1 MRNLSLKS
9 TLFLAVA
16 LGLAGSMASCDNDEP
31 TPKDRYSIE
40 LSSDNLH
47 FTEEGGN
54 SSLTLST
61 NSQWEVNT
69 SSDWVSFVPTQSGA
83 AADKQT
89 ITVTALPFSEE
100 NSSRTTVI
108 SIKCGDI
115 STDAVVRKFITVSQ
129 DGPVVEDREPGIYS
143 LKDLTELGEAI
154 ASATVE
160 ADPDYSKWQDEN
172 GVINL
177 YNDIN
182 AGATPLPLMG
192 GQDVKANDKSGAF
205 GGIFDGN
212 GHTISGRLES
222 GGQPIVALFT
232 RLAPTGI
239 IRNLTVDVEATNDYT
254 GSVQKH
260 LAAIVGF
267 SVTATSGYIEN
278 CTSKG
283 TLTMTGSTTNPR
295 VGGIVAY
302 GRCNI
307 TGCSNYADIVS
318 NSNRVAGINGAGGG
332 AFTIS
337 DCKNYGTIRANCDAA
352 QVGGIIGQLNG
363 QTILGCENHGDITLT
378 GGGKAVVGGIAGN
391 SQGSSSIGSAESPC
405 LNKGVITINGAE
417 TAPVAGSGVGGISG
431 GMSAAVPIAYAT
443 NEGAVV
449 SNIDDSSVA
458 AGGIVG
464 AITKAAPLT
473 GCQNKASVTSAANAG
488 GIVGSTTVATE
499 INACGNTG
507 DIVRLA
513 TATVPAAWFGGIA
526 GQAPSAVL
534 TNCTFGG
541 TVLGAPGDNNNATG
555 TAAR

>member
-1 MRNLSLKS
+1 MRNLRLKS
-9 TLFLAVA
+9 TLFLAVV
-16 LGLAGSMASCDNDEP
+16 LGIAGSAASCDNDEL
-31 TPKDRYSIE
+31 TPKERYSIE
-40 LSSDNLH
+40 LSSENLH

-61 NSQWEVNT
+61 NSQWEINT

-83 AADKQT
+83 AADKQSIT
-89 ITVTALPFSEE
+89 ITALPFSEE
-100 NSSRTTVI
+100 NGSRTTVI
-108 SIKCGDI
+108 SVKCGDI
-115 STDAVVRKFITVSQ
+115 TTDAVVRKFINVSQ
-129 DGPVVEDREPGIYS
+129 EGPVVEDREPGIYS

-154 ASATVE
+154 ASATKE

-192 GQDVKANDKSGAF
+192 GQTTANDKSGAF
-205 GGIFDGN
+205 GAVFDGN

-260 LAAIVGF
+260 LAAVVGF
-267 SVTATSGYIEN
+267 SVTATGGHIEN

-283 TLTMTGSTTNPR
+283 RLTMAGPTDNPR

-302 GRCNI
+302 GRCDI
-307 TGCSNYADIVS
+307 TDCSNYADITS
-318 NSNRVAGINGAGGG
+318 NSTRVAGINGAGGG
-332 AFTIS
+332 TFTLS
-337 DCKNYGTIRANCDAA
+337 NCKNYGNIHVSCDAA

-363 QTILGCENHGDITLT
+363 QTILGCENHGGITLA
-378 GGGKAVVGGIAGN
+378 GGKKAVVGGIAGN
-391 SQGSSSIGSAESPC
+391 SQGSSSIGSAEAPC
-405 LNKGVITINGAE
+405 LNKGVITLNGLE
-417 TAPVAGSGVGGISG
+417 TAPAAGSGVGGISG

-449 SNIDDSSVA
+449 SNIDDSNVA

-473 GCQNKASVTSAANAG
+473 NCQNKASVTSAANAG

-499 INACGNTG
+499 ITACGNTG

-526 GQAPSAVL
+526 GQGPSAVL

-541 TVLGAPGDNNNATG
+541 TVLGAAGDSNNAIG
-555 TAAR
+555 TAVQ

>member
-9 TLFLAVA
+9 TLFLAVV
-16 LGLAGSMASCDNDEP
+16 LGLAGSTVSCDNDEL
-31 TPKDRYSIE
+31 TPNDRYSIE
-40 LSSDNLH
+40 LSSENLH

-61 NSQWEVNT
+61 NSQWEINT

-100 NSSRTTVI
+100 NGSRTTVI

-295 VGGIVAY
+295 VGGIIGY

-307 TGCSNYADIVS
+307 TDCSNYADITS

-337 DCKNYGTIRANCDAA
+337 NCKNYGNIHANCDAA

-363 QTILGCENHGDITLT
+363 QTILGCENYGNITLT

-391 SQGSSSIGSAESPC
+391 SQGSSSIGSAEAPC
-405 LNKGVITINGAE
+405 LNKGVITLNGTE
-417 TAPVAGSGVGGISG
+417 TAPVAPCGVGGISG

-449 SNIDDSSVA
+449 SNIDDSNVA

-473 GCQNKASVTSAANAG
+473 NCQNKASVTSAANAG

-499 INACGNTG
+499 ISACGNTG
-507 DIVRLA
+507 DIVRLT

-541 TVLGAPGDNNNATG
+541 TVLGAPGDSNNATG

>member
-1 MRNLSLKS
+1 M
-9 TLFLAVA
+9 
-16 LGLAGSMASCDNDEP
+16 
-31 TPKDRYSIE
+31 
-40 LSSDNLH
+40 
-47 FTEEGGN
+47 
-54 SSLTLST
+54 
-61 NSQWEVNT
+61 
-69 SSDWVSFVPTQSGA
+69 
-83 AADKQT
+83 
-89 ITVTALPFSEE
+89 
-100 NSSRTTVI
+100 
-108 SIKCGDI
+108 
-115 STDAVVRKFITVSQ
+115 
-129 DGPVVEDREPGIYS
+129 
-143 LKDLTELGEAI
+143 
-154 ASATVE
+154 
-160 ADPDYSKWQDEN
+160 
-172 GVINL
+172 INL

-283 TLTMTGSTTNPR
+283 KLTMTGSTTNPR

-378 GGGKAVVGGIAGN
+378 GGGK
-391 SQGSSSIGSAESPC
+391 P
-405 LNKGVITINGAE
+405 
-417 TAPVAGSGVGGISG
+417 
-431 GMSAAVPIAYAT
+431 
-443 NEGAVV
+443 
-449 SNIDDSSVA
+449 
-458 AGGIVG
+458 
-464 AITKAAPLT
+464 
-473 GCQNKASVTSAANAG
+473 
-488 GIVGSTTVATE
+488 
-499 INACGNTG
+499 
-507 DIVRLA
+507 
-513 TATVPAAWFGGIA
+513 
-526 GQAPSAVL
+526 
-534 TNCTFGG
+534 
-541 TVLGAPGDNNNATG
+541 
-555 TAAR
+555 

>member
-16 LGLAGSMASCDNDEP
+16 LGLAGSMTSCDNDEP

-100 NSSRTTVI
+100 NGSRTTVI

-302 GRCNI
+302 GLA
-307 TGCSNYADIVS
+307 T
-318 NSNRVAGINGAGGG
+318 
-332 AFTIS
+332 
-337 DCKNYGTIRANCDAA
+337 
-352 QVGGIIGQLNG
+352 
-363 QTILGCENHGDITLT
+363 
-378 GGGKAVVGGIAGN
+378 
-391 SQGSSSIGSAESPC
+391 SP
-405 LNKGVITINGAE
+405 
-417 TAPVAGSGVGGISG
+417 TAPTMPTSPPTRTVWQASTAPEAERSPSPTARTTAPSG
-431 GMSAAVPIAYAT
+431 
-443 NEGAVV
+443 
-449 SNIDDSSVA
+449 
-458 AGGIVG
+458 
-464 AITKAAPLT
+464 
-473 GCQNKASVTSAANAG
+473 
-488 GIVGSTTVATE
+488 
-499 INACGNTG
+499 
-507 DIVRLA
+507 R
-513 TATVPAAWFGGIA
+513 TATP
-526 GQAPSAVL
+526 PRSAVSS
-534 TNCTFGG
+534 
-541 TVLGAPGDNNNATG
+541 DS
-555 TAAR
+555 

>member
-9 TLFLAVA
+9 TLFLAVV
-16 LGLAGSMASCDNDEP
+16 LGLAGSTVSCDNDEL
-31 TPKDRYSIE
+31 TPNDRYSIE
-40 LSSDNLH
+40 LSSENLH

-61 NSQWEVNT
+61 NSQWEINT
-69 SSDWVSFVPTQSGA
+69 SSDWVSFIPTQSGA

-100 NSSRTTVI
+100 NGSRTTVI

-115 STDAVVRKFITVSQ
+115 ATDAVARKFITVSQ
-129 DGPVVEDREPGIYS
+129 VGPIVEDREPGIYS

-154 ASATVE
+154 ASATVD

-192 GQDVKANDKSGAF
+192 GQTVANDKSGAF
-205 GGIFDGN
+205 GGVFDGN

-239 IRNLTVDVEATNDYT
+239 IRNLTVDVAATNDYT

-267 SVTATSGYIEN
+267 SVASTGGYIEN

-295 VGGIVAY
+295 VGGIIAY

-307 TGCSNYADIVS
+307 TDCSNYADITS

-337 DCKNYGTIRANCDAA
+337 NCKNYGNIHANCDAA

-363 QTILGCENHGDITLT
+363 QTILGCENYGNITLT

-391 SQGSSSIGSAESPC
+391 SQGSSSIGSAEAPC
-405 LNKGVITINGAE
+405 LNKGVITLNGTE
-417 TAPVAGSGVGGISG
+417 TAPAAPCGVGGISG
-431 GMSAAVPIAYAT
+431 GMSKTVPIAYAT

-449 SNIDDSSVA
+449 SNIDNSDVA

-464 AITKAAPLT
+464 AITEIASLT
-473 GCQNKASVTSAANAG
+473 NCQNKASVTSAANAG
-488 GIVGSTTVATE
+488 GIVGSTTKKTE
-499 INACGNTG
+499 ITACGNTG
-507 DIVRLA
+507 DIVRLT

-541 TVLGAPGDNNNATG
+541 TVLGAPGDSNNATG

>member
-1 MRNLSLKS
+1 MRNLRLKS
-9 TLFLAVA
+9 TLFLAVV
-16 LGLAGSMASCDNDEP
+16 LGIAGSAASCDNDEL
-31 TPKDRYSIE
+31 TPKERYSIE
-40 LSSDNLH
+40 LSSENLH

-61 NSQWEVNT
+61 NSQWEINT

-83 AADKQT
+83 AADKQSIT
-89 ITVTALPFSEE
+89 ITALPFSEE
-100 NSSRTTVI
+100 NGSRTTVI
-108 SIKCGDI
+108 SVKCGDI
-115 STDAVVRKFITVSQ
+115 TTDAVVRKFINVSQ
-129 DGPVVEDREPGIYS
+129 EGPVVEDREPGIYS

-154 ASATVE
+154 ASATKE

-192 GQDVKANDKSGAF
+192 GQTTANDKSGAF
-205 GGIFDGN
+205 GAVFDGN

-260 LAAIVGF
+260 LAAVVGF
-267 SVTATSGYIEN
+267 SVTATGGRIEN

-283 TLTMTGSTTNPR
+283 TLTMAGPTDNPR

-302 GRCNI
+302 GRCDI
-307 TGCSNYADIVS
+307 TDCSNYADITS
-318 NSNRVAGINGAGGG
+318 NSTRVAGINGAGGG
-332 AFTIS
+332 AFTLS
-337 DCKNYGTIRANCDAA
+337 NCKNYGNIHVSCDAA

-363 QTILGCENHGDITLT
+363 QTILGCENHGGITLA
-378 GGGKAVVGGIAGN
+378 GGKKAVVGGIAGN
-391 SQGSSSIGSAESPC
+391 SQGSSSIGSAEAPC
-405 LNKGVITINGAE
+405 LNKGVVTLNGQE
-417 TAPVAGSGVGGISG
+417 TAPAAGSGVGGISG

-449 SNIDDSSVA
+449 SNIDDSNVA

-473 GCQNKASVTSAANAG
+473 NCQNKASVTSAANAG

-499 INACGNTG
+499 ITACGNTG

-526 GQAPSAVL
+526 GQGPSAVL

-541 TVLGAPGDNNNATG
+541 TVLGAAGDSNNAIG
-555 TAAR
+555 TAAQ

>member
-9 TLFLAVA
+9 TLFLAVV
-16 LGLAGSMASCDNDEP
+16 LGLAGSTVSCDNDEL
-31 TPKDRYSIE
+31 TPNDRYSIE
-40 LSSDNLH
+40 LSSENLH

-61 NSQWEVNT
+61 NSQWEINT

-100 NSSRTTVI
+100 NGSRTTVI

-115 STDAVVRKFITVSQ
+115 ATDAVARKFITVSQ
-129 DGPVVEDREPGIYS
+129 VGPIVEDREPGIYS

-154 ASATVE
+154 ASATVD

-192 GQDVKANDKSGAF
+192 GQTVANDKSGAF

-239 IRNLTVDVEATNDYT
+239 IRNLTVDVAATNDYT

-267 SVTATSGYIEN
+267 SVASTGGYIEN

-295 VGGIVAY
+295 VGGIIGY

-307 TGCSNYADIVS
+307 TDCSNYADITS

-337 DCKNYGTIRANCDAA
+337 NCKNYGNIHANCDAA

-363 QTILGCENHGDITLT
+363 QTILGCENYGNITLT

-391 SQGSSSIGSAESPC
+391 SQGSSSIGSAEAPC
-405 LNKGVITINGAE
+405 LNKGVITLNGTE
-417 TAPVAGSGVGGISG
+417 TAPVAPCGVGGISG

-443 NEGAVV
+443 NEGTVV
-449 SNIDDSSVA
+449 SNIDDSNVA

-473 GCQNKASVTSAANAG
+473 NCQNKASVTSAANAG

-499 INACGNTG
+499 ISACGNTG
-507 DIVRLA
+507 DIVRLT
-513 TATVPAAWFGGIA
+513 TATVPTAWFGGIA

-541 TVLGAPGDNNNATG
+541 TVLGAPGDSNNATG

>member
-1 MRNLSLKS
+1 M
-9 TLFLAVA
+9 
-16 LGLAGSMASCDNDEP
+16 
-31 TPKDRYSIE
+31 
-40 LSSDNLH
+40 
-47 FTEEGGN
+47 
-54 SSLTLST
+54 
-61 NSQWEVNT
+61 
-69 SSDWVSFVPTQSGA
+69 SFVPTQSGA
-83 AADKQT
+83 AADKQSIT
-89 ITVTALPFSEE
+89 ITALPFSEE
-100 NSSRTTVI
+100 NGSRTTVI
-108 SIKCGDI
+108 SVKCGDI
-115 STDAVVRKFITVSQ
+115 TTDAVVRKFINVSQ
-129 DGPVVEDREPGIYS
+129 EGPVVEDREPGIYS

-154 ASATVE
+154 ASATKE

-192 GQDVKANDKSGAF
+192 GQTTANDKSGAF
-205 GGIFDGN
+205 GAVFDGN

-260 LAAIVGF
+260 LAAVVGF
-267 SVTATSGYIEN
+267 SVTATGGRIEN

-283 TLTMTGSTTNPR
+283 TLTMAGPTDNPR

-302 GRCNI
+302 GRCEI
-307 TGCSNYADIVS
+307 TDCSNYADITS
-318 NSNRVAGINGAGGG
+318 NSTRVAGINGAGGG
-332 AFTIS
+332 AFTLS
-337 DCKNYGTIRANCDAA
+337 NCKNYGNIHVSCDAA

-363 QTILGCENHGDITLT
+363 QTILGCENHGGITLA
-378 GGGKAVVGGIAGN
+378 GGKKAVVGGIAGN
-391 SQGSSSIGSAESPC
+391 SQGSSSIGSAEAPC
-405 LNKGVITINGAE
+405 LNKGVITLNGLE
-417 TAPVAGSGVGGISG
+417 TAPAAGSGVGGISG

-449 SNIDDSSVA
+449 SNIDDSNVA

-473 GCQNKASVTSAANAG
+473 NCQNKASVTSAANAG

-499 INACGNTG
+499 ITACGNTG

-526 GQAPSAVL
+526 GQGPSAVL

-541 TVLGAPGDNNNATG
+541 TVLGAAGDSNNAIG
-555 TAAR
+555 TAAQ

>member
-1 MRNLSLKS
+1 M
-9 TLFLAVA
+9 
-16 LGLAGSMASCDNDEP
+16 LGLAGSTTSCDNDEP

-40 LSSDNLH
+40 LSSENLH

-61 NSQWEVNT
+61 NSQWEINT
-69 SSDWVSFVPTQSGA
+69 SSDWVSFIPTQSGA
-83 AADKQT
+83 AADKQSIT
-89 ITVTALPFSEE
+89 ITALPFSEE
-100 NSSRTTVI
+100 NGSRTTVI
-108 SIKCGDI
+108 SVKCGDI
-115 STDAVVRKFITVSQ
+115 TTDAVVRKFITVSQ
-129 DGPVVEDREPGIYS
+129 EGPIIEDRDPGIYT
-143 LKDLTELGEAI
+143 LKDLVELGEAI
-154 ASATVE
+154 ASATKD
-160 ADPDYSKWQDEN
+160 ADPDYSKWEDEN

-177 YNDIN
+177 RNDIN
-182 AGATPLPLMG
+182 AGATALPLMG
-192 GQDVKANDKSGAF
+192 GQTTSNDKSGAF
-205 GGIFDGN
+205 GGVFDGN

-267 SVTATSGYIEN
+267 SVTSTGGHIEN

-283 TLTMTGSTTNPR
+283 TLTVTGTTTNPR
-295 VGGIVAY
+295 VGGIIGY

-307 TGCSNYADIVS
+307 TGCSNYADITA

-337 DCKNYGTIRANCDAA
+337 DCKNYGNINATCDAA

-363 QTILGCENHGDITLT
+363 QTILGCENHGNITLT
-378 GGGKAVVGGIAGN
+378 GGGKAVAGGIAGN
-391 SQGSSSIGSAESPC
+391 SQGSSSIGSAEAPC
-405 LNKGVITINGAE
+405 LNKGTITLNGTE
-417 TAPVAGSGVGGISG
+417 TSPAAPCGVGGISG

-473 GCQNKASVTSAANAG
+473 DCQNKASVTSAANAG
-488 GIVGSTTVATE
+488 GIVGWTTVATE
-499 INACGNTG
+499 IKACGNTG

-513 TATVPAAWFGGIA
+513 TATVPTAWFGGIA
-526 GQAPSAVL
+526 GQSPSAVL
-534 TNCTFGG
+534 TNCTYGG
-541 TVLGAPGDNNNATG
+541 TVLGAAGDSNNATG
-555 TAAR
+555 TAAQ

>member
-1 MRNLSLKS
+1 MRNLRLKS
-9 TLFLAVA
+9 TLFLAVV
-16 LGLAGSMASCDNDEP
+16 LGIAGSAASCDNDEL
-31 TPKDRYSIE
+31 TPKERYSIE
-40 LSSDNLH
+40 LSSENLH

-61 NSQWEVNT
+61 NSQWEINT

-83 AADKQT
+83 AADKQSIT
-89 ITVTALPFSEE
+89 ITALPFSEE
-100 NSSRTTVI
+100 NGSRTTVI
-108 SIKCGDI
+108 SVKCGDI
-115 STDAVVRKFITVSQ
+115 TTDAVIRKFINVSQ
-129 DGPVVEDREPGIYS
+129 EGPVVEDREPGIYS

-154 ASATVE
+154 ASATKE

-192 GQDVKANDKSGAF
+192 GQTTANDKSGAF
-205 GGIFDGN
+205 GAVFDGN

-260 LAAIVGF
+260 LAAVVGF
-267 SVTATSGYIEN
+267 SVTATGGRIEN
-278 CTSKG
+278 CISKG
-283 TLTMTGSTTNPR
+283 TLTMAGPTDNPR

-302 GRCNI
+302 GRCDI
-307 TGCSNYADIVS
+307 TDCSNYADITS
-318 NSNRVAGINGAGGG
+318 NSTRVAGINGAGGG
-332 AFTIS
+332 AFTLS
-337 DCKNYGTIRANCDAA
+337 NCKNYGNIHVSCDAA
-352 QVGGIIGQLNG
+352 QVGGIIGQQNG
-363 QTILGCENHGDITLT
+363 QTILGCENHGNITLT

-391 SQGSSSIGSAESPC
+391 SQGSSSIGSAEAPC
-405 LNKGVITINGAE
+405 LNKGVITLNGLE
-417 TAPVAGSGVGGISG
+417 TAPAAGSGVGGISG

-449 SNIDDSSVA
+449 SNIDNSNVA

-473 GCQNKASVTSAANAG
+473 NCQNKASVTSAANAG

-499 INACGNTG
+499 ITACGNTG

-526 GQAPSAVL
+526 GRGPSAVL
-534 TNCTFGG
+534 SNCTFGG
-541 TVLGAPGDNNNATG
+541 TVLGAAGDSNNAIG
-555 TAAR
+555 TAAQ

>member
-1 MRNLSLKS
+1 MRNLRLKS
-9 TLFLAVA
+9 TLFLAVV
-16 LGLAGSMASCDNDEP
+16 LGIAGSAASCDNDEL
-31 TPKDRYSIE
+31 TPKERYSIE
-40 LSSDNLH
+40 LSSENLH

-61 NSQWEVNT
+61 NSQWEINT

-83 AADKQT
+83 AADKQSIT
-89 ITVTALPFSEE
+89 ITALPFSEE
-100 NSSRTTVI
+100 NGSRTTVI
-108 SIKCGDI
+108 SVKCGDI
-115 STDAVVRKFITVSQ
+115 TTDAVVRKFINVSQ
-129 DGPVVEDREPGIYS
+129 EGPVVEDREPGIYS

-154 ASATVE
+154 ASATKE

-192 GQDVKANDKSGAF
+192 GQTTANDKSGAF
-205 GGIFDGN
+205 GAVFDGH

-260 LAAIVGF
+260 LAAVVGF
-267 SVTATSGYIEN
+267 SVTATGGRIEN
-278 CTSKG
+278 CISKG
-283 TLTMTGSTTNPR
+283 TLTMAGPTDNPR

-302 GRCNI
+302 GRCDI
-307 TGCSNYADIVS
+307 TDCSNYADITS
-318 NSNRVAGINGAGGG
+318 NSTRVAGINGAGGG
-332 AFTIS
+332 AFTLS
-337 DCKNYGTIRANCDAA
+337 NCKNYGNIHVSCDAA

-363 QTILGCENHGDITLT
+363 QTILGCENHGGITLA
-378 GGGKAVVGGIAGN
+378 GGKKAVVGGIAGN
-391 SQGSSSIGSAESPC
+391 SQGSSSIGSAEAPC
-405 LNKGVITINGAE
+405 LNKGVITLNGLE
-417 TAPVAGSGVGGISG
+417 TAPAAGSGVGGISG

-449 SNIDDSSVA
+449 SNIDDSNVA

-473 GCQNKASVTSAANAG
+473 NCQNKASVTSAANAG

-499 INACGNTG
+499 ITACGNTG

-526 GQAPSAVL
+526 GQGPSAIL

-541 TVLGAPGDNNNATG
+541 TVLGAAGDSNNAIG
-555 TAAR
+555 TAAQ

>member
-1 MRNLSLKS
+1 MRNLRLKS
-9 TLFLAVA
+9 TLFLAVV
-16 LGLAGSMASCDNDEP
+16 LGIAGSAASCDNDEL
-31 TPKDRYSIE
+31 TPKERYSIE
-40 LSSDNLH
+40 LSSENLH

-61 NSQWEVNT
+61 NSQWEINT

-83 AADKQT
+83 AADKQSIT
-89 ITVTALPFSEE
+89 ITALPFSEE
-100 NSSRTTVI
+100 NGSRTTVI
-108 SIKCGDI
+108 SVKCGDI
-115 STDAVVRKFITVSQ
+115 TTDAVVRKFINVSQ
-129 DGPVVEDREPGIYS
+129 EGPVVEDREPGIYS

-154 ASATVE
+154 ASATKDT
-160 ADPDYSKWQDEN
+160 DPDYSKWQGEN

-192 GQDVKANDKSGAF
+192 GQTTANDKSGAF
-205 GGIFDGN
+205 GAVFDGN

-260 LAAIVGF
+260 LAAVVGF
-267 SVTATSGYIEN
+267 SVTATGGRIEN

-283 TLTMTGSTTNPR
+283 TLTMAGPTDNPR

-302 GRCNI
+302 GRCDI
-307 TGCSNYADIVS
+307 TDCSNYADITS
-318 NSNRVAGINGAGGG
+318 NSTRVAGINGAGGG
-332 AFTIS
+332 AFTLS
-337 DCKNYGTIRANCDAA
+337 NCKNYGNIHVSCDAA

-363 QTILGCENHGDITLT
+363 QTILGCENHGGITLA
-378 GGGKAVVGGIAGN
+378 GGKKAVVGGIAGN
-391 SQGSSSIGSAESPC
+391 SQGSSSIGSAEAPC
-405 LNKGVITINGAE
+405 LNKGVITLNGLE
-417 TAPVAGSGVGGISG
+417 TAPAAGSGVGGISG

-449 SNIDDSSVA
+449 SNIDDSNVA

-473 GCQNKASVTSAANAG
+473 NCQNKASVTSAANAG

-499 INACGNTG
+499 ITACGNTG

-526 GQAPSAVL
+526 GQGPSAVL

-541 TVLGAPGDNNNATG
+541 TVLGAAGDSNNAIG
-555 TAAR
+555 TAAQ

>member
-1 MRNLSLKS
+1 MRNLRLKS
-9 TLFLAVA
+9 TLFLAVV
-16 LGLAGSMASCDNDEP
+16 LGIAGSAASCDNDEL
-31 TPKDRYSIE
+31 TPKERYSIE
-40 LSSDNLH
+40 LSSENLH

-61 NSQWEVNT
+61 NSQWEINT
-69 SSDWVSFVPTQSGA
+69 SSDWVSFVPTRSGA
-83 AADKQT
+83 AADKQSIT
-89 ITVTALPFSEE
+89 ITALPFSEE
-100 NSSRTTVI
+100 NGSRTTVI
-108 SIKCGDI
+108 SVKCGDI
-115 STDAVVRKFITVSQ
+115 TTDAVVRKFINVSQ
-129 DGPVVEDREPGIYS
+129 EGPVVEDREPGIYS

-154 ASATVE
+154 ASATKDT
-160 ADPDYSKWQDEN
+160 DPDYSKWQDEN

-192 GQDVKANDKSGAF
+192 GQTTANDKSGAF
-205 GGIFDGN
+205 GAVFDGN

-260 LAAIVGF
+260 LAAVVGF
-267 SVTATSGYIEN
+267 SVTATGGRIEN

-283 TLTMTGSTTNPR
+283 TLTMAGPTDNPR

-302 GRCNI
+302 GRCDI
-307 TGCSNYADIVS
+307 TDCSNYADITS
-318 NSNRVAGINGAGGG
+318 NSTRVAGINGAGGG
-332 AFTIS
+332 AFTLS
-337 DCKNYGTIRANCDAA
+337 NCKNYGNIHVSCDAA

-363 QTILGCENHGDITLT
+363 QTILGCENHGGITLA
-378 GGGKAVVGGIAGN
+378 GGKKAVVGGIAGN
-391 SQGSSSIGSAESPC
+391 SQGSSSIGSAEAPC
-405 LNKGVITINGAE
+405 LNKGVVTLNGLE
-417 TAPVAGSGVGGISG
+417 TAPAAGSGVGGISG

-449 SNIDDSSVA
+449 SNIDDSNVA

-473 GCQNKASVTSAANAG
+473 NCQNKASVTSAANAG

-499 INACGNTG
+499 ITACGNTG

-526 GQAPSAVL
+526 GQGPSAVL

-541 TVLGAPGDNNNATG
+541 TVLGAAGDSNNAIG
-555 TAAR
+555 TAAQ

>member
-1 MRNLSLKS
+1 MRNLRLKS
-9 TLFLAVA
+9 TLFLAVV
-16 LGLAGSMASCDNDEP
+16 LGIAGSAASCDNDEL
-31 TPKDRYSIE
+31 TPKERYSIE
-40 LSSDNLH
+40 LSSENLH

-54 SSLTLST
+54 LSLTLST
-61 NSQWEVNT
+61 NSQWEINT

-83 AADKQT
+83 AADKQSIT
-89 ITVTALPFSEE
+89 ITALPFSEE
-100 NSSRTTVI
+100 NGSRTTVI
-108 SIKCGDI
+108 SVKCGDI
-115 STDAVVRKFITVSQ
+115 TTDAVVRKFINVSQ
-129 DGPVVEDREPGIYS
+129 EGPVVEDREPGIYS

-154 ASATVE
+154 ASATKDT
-160 ADPDYSKWQDEN
+160 DPDYSKWQDEN

-239 IRNLTVDVEATNDYT
+239 IRNLTVDVAATNDYS
-254 GSVQKH
+254 GDLQKH
-260 LAAIVGF
+260 LAAIVGY
-267 SVTATSGYIEN
+267 SVPATGSRIEN
-278 CTSKG
+278 CISKG
-283 TLTMTGSTTNPR
+283 TLTMAGSTPNPR

-302 GRCNI
+302 GRCDI
-307 TGCSNYADIVS
+307 TDCSNYADITS

-332 AFTIS
+332 TSTIS
-337 DCKNYGTIRANCDAA
+337 NCKNYGNIHVSCDAA
-352 QVGGIIGQLNG
+352 QVGGIIGQQNG
-363 QTILGCENHGDITLT
+363 QTILGCENHGNITLT

-391 SQGSSSIGSAESPC
+391 SQGSSSIGSAEAPC
-405 LNKGVITINGAE
+405 LNKGVITLNGLE
-417 TAPVAGSGVGGISG
+417 TAPAAGSGVGGISG

-449 SNIDDSSVA
+449 SNIDDSNVA

-473 GCQNKASVTSAANAG
+473 NCQNKASVTSAANAG

-499 INACGNTG
+499 ITACGNTG

-526 GQAPSAVL
+526 GRGPSAVL
-534 TNCTFGG
+534 SNCTFGG
-541 TVLGAPGDNNNATG
+541 TVLGAAGDSNNAIG
-555 TAAR
+555 TAAQ

>member
-9 TLFLAVA
+9 TLFLAVV
-16 LGLAGSMASCDNDEP
+16 LGLAGSTVSCDNDEL
-31 TPKDRYSIE
+31 TPNDRYSIE
-40 LSSDNLH
+40 LSSENLH

-61 NSQWEVNT
+61 NSQWEINT
-69 SSDWVSFVPTQSGA
+69 SSDWVSFGPTQSGA

-100 NSSRTTVI
+100 NGSRTTVI
-108 SIKCGDI
+108 SIKCGNI
-115 STDAVVRKFITVSQ
+115 ATDAVARKFINISQ
-129 DGPVVEDREPGIYS
+129 EGPVVEDRGPGIYS

-154 ASATVE
+154 ASATVD
-160 ADPDYSKWQDEN
+160 ADADYSKWQDEN
-172 GVINL
+172 GIINL
-177 YNDIN
+177 CNDIN

-192 GQDVKANDKSGAF
+192 GQTTANDKSGAF
-205 GGIFDGN
+205 GGVFDGN

-239 IRNLTVDVEATNDYT
+239 IRNLTVDVTATNDYT

-267 SVTATSGYIEN
+267 SVASTGGYIEN

-283 TLTMTGSTTNPR
+283 TLTMTGTTTNPR
-295 VGGIVAY
+295 VGGIIGY

-307 TGCSNYADIVS
+307 TDCSNYADITS

-337 DCKNYGTIRANCDAA
+337 NCKNYGSIHATCDAA
-352 QVGGIIGQLNG
+352 QVGGIIGQLNS
-363 QTILGCENHGDITLT
+363 QTILGCENYGNITLT

-391 SQGSSSIGSAESPC
+391 SQGSSSIGSAEAPC
-405 LNKGVITINGAE
+405 LNKGAITINGSE
-417 TAPVAGSGVGGISG
+417 TAPAAGSGVGGISG

-443 NEGAVV
+443 NQGAVV
-449 SNIDDSSVA
+449 SNIDDSNVA

-473 GCQNKASVTSAANAG
+473 NCQNKASVTSAANAG

-499 INACGNTG
+499 ITACGNTG
-507 DIVRLA
+507 DIVRLT

-526 GQAPSAVL
+526 GQGPSAVL

-541 TVLGAPGDNNNATG
+541 TVLGSAGDSNNATG